1 MRSMLA
7 WCVAGV
13 LALVATARV
22 EGAFHLMQIEQV
34 IGGVNGDVTAQ
45 AIMLRQRAF
54 GQNVVNGTRLR
65 AWDANGQNPV
75 IVHTFVG
82 NVANASAGSRILVCT
97 PSFVAQTTPACVP
110 DGLMTAPI
118 PASYLAAGRLTFED
132 SFGTIYWSLSWG
144 GANYTGPNTGAATN
158 DMNGNFGPPYPFPL
172 HPLVTDGAAA
182 LRFQGAFNALSTSND
197 VDYLPTA
204 GPAVFFNN
212 AGGMFTVNSAP
223 ATGRC
228 CTPDENCQVLTQA
241 DCTLAGGTWTEAA
254 ACSPGVCAGG
264 GDIGACC
271 NGQVCTITT
280 RAACEGAGHT
290 FEGSASCTVDAPNNY
305 VACCRANFDGVNGVQ
320 VSDIFA
326 FLAAWFGGDSSA
338 DIDGENGVQVADIF
352 AFLSLWFAGCS

>member
-1 MRSMLA
+1 MVA

-13 LALVATARV
+13 LALLATARV

-82 NVANASAGSRILVCT
+82 NVANGAAGSRILVCT
-97 PSFVAQTTPACVP
+97 PSFVAQTTPTCVP

-172 HPLVTDGAAA
+172 HPLGTDGAAA

-228 CTPDENCQVLTQA
+228 CTPDEHCQVLTQA
-241 DCTLAGGTWTEAA
+241 DCTLAGGTWTEGA
-254 ACSPGVCAGG
+254 ACSPGVCTGG

-271 NGQVCTITT
+271 NGQVCTIAT

-352 AFLSLWFAGCS
+352 AFLSLWFSGCS